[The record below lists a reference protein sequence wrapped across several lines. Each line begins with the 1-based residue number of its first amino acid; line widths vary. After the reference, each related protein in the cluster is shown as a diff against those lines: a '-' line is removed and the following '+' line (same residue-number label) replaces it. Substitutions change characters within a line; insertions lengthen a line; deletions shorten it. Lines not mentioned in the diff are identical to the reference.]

1 MLKAGLANTES
12 DLRQILALQERNLK
26 QNLSTEEKAAEGFLT
41 MQFSLAMLQQLH
53 DLAPSIV
60 VRDGDEI
67 IAYAIVLLKEGRKA
81 YPDLENMFLHL
92 ETLTW
97 NGKPLV
103 DYKFYVMGQI
113 CIDKNYRGQQVFN
126 MLYNKH
132 RELYQ
137 TSFDCLVTEISTSNH
152 RSLRAHKKIGFQT
165 IHTYRDYMDE
175 WDVVI
180 WNWGEQ
186 KVVSGEW

>member
-12 DLRQILALQERNLK
+12 DLKQILALQERNLK

-41 MQFSLAMLQQLH
+41 MQFSLAMLRQLH

-67 IAYAIVLLKEGRKA
+67 IAYAIVLLKEGRNA

-97 NGKPLV
+97 NGRPMV

-113 CIDKNYRGQQVFN
+113 CIDKNYRGQQVFD

-137 TSFDCLVTEISTSNH
+137 NSFDYLVTEISTSNH
-152 RSLRAHKKIGFQT
+152 RSLRAHKRIGFQT
-165 IHTYRDYMDE
+165 IHTYKDYMDE

-180 WNWGEQ
+180 WNWA
-186 KVVSGEW
+186 

>member
-1 MLKAGLANTES
+1 MLNAGLTNTES
-12 DLRQILALQERNLK
+12 DLKQILALQERNLK
-26 QNLSTEEKAAEGFLT
+26 QNLSTEEKSAEGFLT
-41 MQFSLAMLQQLH
+41 MQFSLEMLQQLH
-53 DLAPSIV
+53 ELAPSVV
-60 VRDGDEI
+60 VRDEDEI
-67 IAYAIVLLKEGRKA
+67 IAYAIVLLKEGRNA

-92 ETLTW
+92 ETLSW
-97 NGKPLV
+97 NDKPLV

-137 TSFDCLVTEISTSNH
+137 NSFDCLVTEISTSNH

-165 IHTYRDYMDE
+165 IHTYKDYMDE

-180 WNWGEQ
+180 WDWFK
-186 KVVSGEW
+186 KVMSDEL